1 MPVKNK
7 RIKRN
12 SQEWFDNE
20 ISEKLTVQDKGFRK
34 YSKTRQKKLK
44 TNLKSVSVNWKTY
57 GKLLNHSDY
66 LGCII
71 DARAENQIVEHDTKS
86 ILETFKSF
94 YSNLARNLLAKLLK
108 LPNWYTIICHYYKK
122 LSLSENWKLE
132 SGTEGWLF
140 NMLKNVEV
148 RKAAGIDQISGKYLK
163 DGVWVLVKPI
173 SKLCSLSMTLRS
185 FLGKVHPLCK
195 KCSKID
201 PSTYRP
207 IPLLPLLSKF
217 FERVILDQTEVL
229 VRSYMTINP
238 VLGKTTQQIHVFF
251 FWVTK
256 F

>member
-1 MPVKNK
+1 MEVIDKVVPVKNK

-20 ISEKLTVQDKGFRK
+20 ISEKLTVQDKSFRK

-66 LGCII
+66 RGCII
-71 DARAENQIVEHDTKS
+71 DARAENQIVKHDTKS

-132 SGTEGWLF
+132 SGTEGWLL

-148 RKAAGIDQISGKYLK
+148 RKAAGID
-163 DGVWVLVKPI
+163 
-173 SKLCSLSMTLRS
+173 
-185 FLGKVHPLCK
+185 
-195 KCSKID
+195 
-201 PSTYRP
+201 
-207 IPLLPLLSKF
+207 
-217 FERVILDQTEVL
+217 
-229 VRSYMTINP
+229 
-238 VLGKTTQQIHVFF
+238 
-251 FWVTK
+251 
-256 F
+256 